1 MARRLSITARHRCIT
16 ITPPESTITMI
27 APIMAVITITTVI
40 MAIAAIKAI
49 ISVATGTMA
58 GKVMVD
64 TDTAVVMDAVITD

>member
-1 MARRLSITARHRCIT
+1 
-16 ITPPESTITMI
+16 MI
-27 APIMAVITITTVI
+27 VPIMAVTTIITVI

-64 TDTAVVMDAVITD
+64 TDMAVVMDAVITD